1 MGGAK
6 MEFKLTTEEKTRIEK
21 SIRQKYTKV
30 ATKPDGLFQYPTGLA
45 GLAAS
50 GYDSE
55 LIGALPEPVAASYCG
70 VGNPFALGPIRKG
83 EAVLDIGSGAGV
95 DALLAGMM
103 VGPEGKVA
111 GIEMVPEMLARAKE
125 NLRMT
130 DLKNVTFVEGS
141 AEKIPFPDASFDV
154 VISNGVFNLIVDK
167 AKALEEALRVLK
179 PQGRFHIADQI
190 LVGQLPSD
198 REARVKSWFQ

>member
-1 MGGAK
+1 
-6 MEFKLTTEEKTRIEK
+6 MELKLTTKDKKRIEK

-30 ATKPDGLFQYPTGLA
+30 AAKPDGLFKYPTGLA
-45 GLAAS
+45 GLTALN
-50 GYDSE
+50 YDSE
-55 LIGALPEPVAASYCG
+55 LMGALPEPVAASYCG

-95 DALLAGMM
+95 DAILAGMM

-111 GIEMVPEMLARAKE
+111 GIEMVPEMLSKATE

-130 DLKNVTFVEGS
+130 DLKNVSFVEGS
-141 AEKIPFPDASFDV
+141 AEKIPFPDESFDA
-154 VISNGVFNLIVDK
+154 VISNGVLNLVIDK
-167 AKALEEALRVLK
+167 AGALEEALRVLK
-179 PQGRFHIADQI
+179 PNGRFYIADQI

-198 REARVKSWFQ
+198 KKARVKSWFQ